1 MNRKMGLFLFLAF
14 IPLVLA
20 FALPQRVAHEPAHKK
35 LVGTYAAKTK
45 PAVDHS
51 KFAQLQVDFKTPQQV
66 TAACIS
72 CHNQRHQEVMAS
84 SHWNWGRKEY
94 IKGKGIVAL
103 GKSNVL
109 NNFCIGASGNE
120 QSCAKCHIGYGAER
134 KDFDYKNP
142 LNVDC
147 LACHDTTG
155 TFVKGNAMGGMPDPK
170 VSLKL
175 VATHVGRPTRYNC
188 GSCHF
193 MGGGGNNVK
202 HGDLEM
208 AMMEPNKDLDVHMA
222 VEGSSMQ
229 CVDCHTAD
237 KHKMQGKV
245 YSIASMN
252 SDRVECQSCHGALP
266 HKDSMINE
274 HMEKVSCQ
282 SCHIPTYAKENPTKL
297 HWDWSTA
304 GKLKDGKPYAEE
316 GPDGKESY
324 LSIKGSFTWGKNL
337 EPDYVWFNGTA
348 DHYLLGDK
356 VEDPSKPVVM
366 NQLLGS
372 YNDPDSKITPVK
384 IHTAKVPYDP
394 VNKILIEPKTF
405 SAQKGDGGYWKDFD
419 WVKAAEKGMEH
430 VGQPFSGKVDF
441 IETKMYWPI
450 NHMVSSKDK
459 TVACAECHTRSDGRL
474 AKVGGFYLP
483 GRDRNGLV
491 DGIGSFLIYASLLG
505 ITLHGVLRI
514 ASHFLGKGGNNV

>member
-20 FALPQRVAHEPAHKK
+20 FALPQRVAHESAHKK
-35 LVGTYAAKTK
+35 LAGTYAAKTK
-45 PAVDHS
+45 QAVDHS

-72 CHNQRHQEVMAS
+72 CHNERHKEVMAS

-94 IKGKGIVAL
+94 IKGKGIISL
-103 GKSNVL
+103 GKDNVL
-109 NNFCIGASGNE
+109 NNFCIGASVNA
-120 QSCAKCHIGYGAER
+120 QSCAKCHIGYGNDR
-134 KDFDYKNP
+134 KDFDYKQP

-147 LACHDTTG
+147 LACHDSTG
-155 TFVKGNAMGGMPDPK
+155 TFVKGNSMGGMPDPS
-170 VSLKL
+170 VNLRN

-193 MGGGGNNVK
+193 NGGGGNNVK

-208 AMMEPNKDLDVHMA
+208 AQMEPSKELDVHMGTD
-222 VEGSSMQ
+222 GSNMQ

-237 KHKMQGKV
+237 KHQILGKV

-252 SDRVECQSCHGALP
+252 SGRVECQSCHGALP

-274 HMEKVSCQ
+274 HMEKVACQ
-282 SCHIPTYAKENPTKL
+282 SCHIPTYAKESPTKL

-304 GKLKDGKPYAEE
+304 GKLKNGEPFVEE
-316 GPDGKESY
+316 GPLGKDSY
-324 LSIKGSFTWGKNL
+324 MSIKGSFTWGKNL
-337 EPDYVWFNGTA
+337 EPDYVWFNGTS

-356 VEDPSKPVVM
+356 VADPSKPVVM

-384 IHTAKVPYDP
+384 IHTAKVPFDP

-405 SAQKGDGGYWKDFD
+405 SAKKGDGGYWKDFD
-419 WVKAAEKGMEH
+419 WVKASELGMEH

-441 IETKMYWPI
+441 IETEMYWPL
-450 NHMVSSKDK
+450 NHMVSSKEK
-459 TVACAECHTRSDGRL
+459 TVACAECHTRNDGRL

-491 DGIGSFLIYASLLG
+491 DGIGSILIAASLLG
-505 ITLHGVLRI
+505 IVLHGVLRG
-514 ASHFLGKGGNNV
+514 ASHFLGKGGRNV